1 MKRSWFAWL
10 LPAVFSMAAVLPSP
24 ALGDEPPVKEG
35 GWLESK
41 DDQTGISVRTMEMT
55 LHPQPEPR
63 PALKYRL
70 LPDEFEMLDGNAAV
84 YYLQAVGFLE
94 QDPSRKMLFEYYQA
108 ARERANEQGKALHQA
123 PPYTWYSMSPEELPL
138 AEVKDFLRMTAFQPR
153 YLAEAAKRRRYD
165 MDRNIREAEDV
176 IGYLLSDVQTM
187 RQLARMQSL
196 RCKVA
201 IAEGRI
207 GDALAILGQQYALG
221 RHLGQDDFL
230 ISNLVGIACTGH
242 AWDDALHLV
251 QHPDTSNLYWAFA
264 TLPRPLIDA
273 SYALALERQFLYLQ
287 LKALREVDE
296 TPRPP
301 GYWQDF
307 LDRLI
312 PQMSWLFVTEIGL
325 PWISIPLSNEDPETV
340 RTMLVGFVAAAYP
353 GAKRYLIEDHGLARE
368 QVEAYPIAQVVF
380 LAIVRHYDEARDEY
394 FKWAHLPYHHAR
406 LKSGDADQFLG
417 QKEKRLGWSA
427 APAQLLSPAVGAV
440 QTATARLGQQL
451 ALVQTVEAIR
461 MYGAA
466 HDGKFP
472 ETLDDLPVPA
482 ALEPFTGQPL
492 DYQYHGDHAILRG
505 HPMPGLRY
513 RLVLRFAER
522 PERESGEAASQE
534 QNHQRPE

>member
-1 MKRSWFAWL
+1 MMKRSWFAWL
-10 LPAVFSMAAVLPSP
+10 VPAAFWMTAFLPSP
-24 ALGDEPPVKEG
+24 ALGDEPPLKEG

-41 DDQTGISVRTMEMT
+41 DDETGVTVRTMEMT

-63 PALKYRL
+63 PALKHRL

-94 QDPSRKMLFEYYQA
+94 QDPSRKMLFEYFQA
-108 ARERANEQGKALHQA
+108 AEERAREQGKALHQV
-123 PPYTWYSMSPEELPL
+123 PPSAWYTMSPEELPL

-201 IAEGRI
+201 IAEARI
-207 GDALAILGQQYALG
+207 GDALAILGQQYALS

-230 ISNLVGIACTGH
+230 ISNLVGIACSGL
-242 AWDDALHLV
+242 AWDDALYLV
-251 QHPDTSNLYWAFA
+251 QHPDTPNLYWAFA
-264 TLPRPLIDA
+264 SLPRPLIDA
-273 SYALALERQFLYLQ
+273 RYALALERQFLYLQ
-287 LKALREVDE
+287 LKVLREVDE

-307 LDRLI
+307 LDRLLS
-312 PQMSWLFVTEIGL
+312 QMSGYFAMDIKM
-325 PWISIPLSNEDPETV
+325 PWANADPETA
-340 RTMLVGFVAAAYP
+340 RSILVGAVAAAYP

-368 QVEAYPIAQVVF
+368 QVEAYPTAQVVF

-406 LKSGDADQFLG
+406 LKSGDADQFLR
-417 QKEKRLGWSA
+417 QQEKRLGWSA
-427 APAQLLSPAVGAV
+427 APASLLLPAIGAV

-451 ALVQTVEAIR
+451 ALLQTVEAIR

-466 HDGKFP
+466 HEGKLP
-472 ETLDDLPVPA
+472 PSLDDLPVPA

-492 DYQYHGDHAILRG
+492 DYQYHGDHAILSG

-522 PERESGEAASQE
+522 PEREAGEAASQE
-534 QNHQRPE
+534 